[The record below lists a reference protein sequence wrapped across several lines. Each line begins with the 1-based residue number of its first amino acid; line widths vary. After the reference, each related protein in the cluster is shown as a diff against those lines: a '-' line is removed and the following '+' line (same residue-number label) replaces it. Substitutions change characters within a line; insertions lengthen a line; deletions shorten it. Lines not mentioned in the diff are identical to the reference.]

1 MRKSIIR
8 ASAAQTQSDVVGTW
22 KAVSVVSTNDKG
34 MVKDFGKS
42 PLGFI
47 TYTADGR
54 MSVIITSSDRK
65 PLSVNDPAAAP
76 PEERAEAFATMVA
89 YAGRYTFTGDK
100 VVHHV
105 EASAMPNQ
113 VGTDLVRSAR
123 LNGDRLTLRAPMQAG
138 GEQVVAEVVWQRL
151 PKNE

>member
-1 MRKSIIR
+1 MSKSVIIT
-8 ASAAQTQSDVVGTW
+8 SPAQTQSAVVGTW
-22 KAVSVVSTNDKG
+22 KAVSVASTNDKG
-34 MVKDFGKS
+34 VVKDFGKS

-65 PLSVNDPAAAP
+65 PLSVNDAAAAP
-76 PEERAEAFATMVA
+76 REERAEAFATMVA

-105 EASAMPNQ
+105 EASSIPND
-113 VGTDLVRSAR
+113 VGTDLVRSAK
-123 LNGDRLTLRAPMQAG
+123 LDGDRLTLRAPMQSG

-151 PKNE
+151 PKSE